1 MDRDESLYIFF
12 FFFSFLTVTLTKAE
26 ATYSAAGSFHR
37 WSDAKR
43 YCKTKGKFL
52 AEIKDVNELRKARR
66 AFIRYQDPKYWVG
79 VKFDSSKNEFIWA
92 DGRLAPSND
101 NFDAIVN
108 RSDQLSQGYTKRC
121 MFITDQDTL
130 VADGCDQH
138 YKYICQIGEN
148 DDAAKI
154 TSEQN

>member
-1 MDRDESLYIFF
+1 MSLCIKTALF

-43 YCKTKGKFL
+43 YCKTKEKFL

-66 AFIRYQDPKYWVG
+66 AFIRNQDPKYWVG
-79 VKFDSSKNEFIWA
+79 VKFDSSKNEFVWA

-108 RSDQLSQGYTKRC
+108 RNDQLSQGYTKRC
-121 MFITDQDTL
+121 MFITNQDNL

-138 YKYICQIGEN
+138 YKYICQFGEN

-154 TSEQN
+154 TSKQN